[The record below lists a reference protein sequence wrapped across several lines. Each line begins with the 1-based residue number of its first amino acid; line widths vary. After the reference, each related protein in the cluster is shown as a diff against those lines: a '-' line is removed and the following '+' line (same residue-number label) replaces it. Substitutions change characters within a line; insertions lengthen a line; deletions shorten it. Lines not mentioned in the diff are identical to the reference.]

1 MKKKDFCGAENI
13 SVIIPYAELDRLL
26 QCANKLE
33 EFEHHIRHLEQRYSA
48 MGLLYSEILERVAE
62 LAGMIG

>member
-1 MKKKDFCGAENI
+1 MKKKEFCCAENI

-33 EFEHHIRHLEQRYSA
+33 EIERNLSRLDQRYAS

>member
-33 EFEHHIRHLEQRYSA
+33 EIERNLSRLDQRYAA
-48 MGLLYSEILERVAE
+48 MGLLYSEILDRVAE